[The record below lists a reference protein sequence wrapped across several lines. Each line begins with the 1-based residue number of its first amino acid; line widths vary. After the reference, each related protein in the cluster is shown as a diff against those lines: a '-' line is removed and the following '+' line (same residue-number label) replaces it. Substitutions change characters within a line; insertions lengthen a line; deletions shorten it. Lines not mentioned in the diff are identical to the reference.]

1 MWRSRSGILALGL
14 LTPAASVF
22 AQGNPTG
29 TISGHVTDPDSLAL
43 PGVAVTA
50 ASPVL
55 QGMRTAVT
63 SVNGDAIIPFL
74 PAGEYTVTFEL
85 QGFATV
91 KQTISLKTAVRRG
104 RRSEDEGLE
113 R

>member
-22 AQGNPTG
+22 AQGNPAG

-63 SVNGDAIIPFL
+63 SVNGDDIIPFL
-74 PAGEYTVTFEL
+74 PALPVETTEFRCRLCVH
-85 QGFATV
+85 V
-91 KQTISLKTAVRRG
+91 CC
-104 RRSEDEGLE
+104 RS
-113 R
+113 